1 MTHVILIGHDGMVGT
16 AFTQLFAADES
27 VRVTPVGIDTL
38 DLADADALAR
48 FTAVGADVVICCA
61 AYTNVDGA
69 EENEELA
76 TRINGAA
83 IGTIAARCADAG
95 AALIHFSTDYVFD
108 GSGFGDDEPRPYPVD
123 APIAPVNAY
132 GRSKAVGEAALLESG
147 AAHLL
152 VRTSW
157 VYAPWGQNFV
167 RTMAK
172 LTAER
177 DALKV
182 VDDQR
187 GRPTSAEHLARTTWA
202 LYEKGA
208 RGVFHV
214 TDGGECTWH
223 GLAEAVRDAQ
233 GARCAIAKCTT
244 EEFPRPAKRPP
255 YSVLDLSDAE
265 ALVGEMPDWRR
276 NVADVMARLEP
287 T

>member
-1 MTHVILIGHDGMVGT
+1 MTHAILIGHDGMVGT
-16 AFTQLFAADES
+16 AFTKLFENEG
-27 VRVTPVGIDTL
+27 VKVTAVGMDTL
-38 DLADADALAR
+38 DLADPDSLAR
-48 FTAVGADVVICCA
+48 FTAAGADVVVCCA

-69 EENEELA
+69 EENETLA
-76 TRINGAA
+76 TQINGEAVGV
-83 IGTIAARCADAG
+83 IGKRCAEAG
-95 AALIHFSTDYVFD
+95 ATLIHFSTDYVFD
-108 GSGFGDDEPRPYPVD
+108 GSGFGDAVPEPYPVD

-132 GRSKAVGEAALLESG
+132 GRSKAVGEAALRESG
-147 AAHLL
+147 ADHLL

-177 DALKV
+177 DELKV

-187 GRPTSAEHLARTTWA
+187 GRPTSAEHLARTSWA
-202 LYEKGA
+202 LYQKGA
-208 RGVFHV
+208 RGTFHV

-233 GARCAIAKCTT
+233 GAECAIAKCTT
-244 EEFPRPAKRPP
+244 DEFPRPAKRPP
-255 YSVLDLSDAE
+255 YSVLDLSGAE
-265 ALVGEMPDWRR
+265 AIVGSMTDWRS

-287 T
+287 V

>member
-1 MTHVILIGHDGMVGT
+1 MTHAILIGHDGMVGT
-16 AFTQLFAADES
+16 AFTELLAAEG
-27 VRVTPVGIDTL
+27 VRVTPVGMDTL
-38 DLADADALAR
+38 DLADADSLAR
-48 FTAVGADVVICCA
+48 FTAAGADVVICCA

-69 EENEELA
+69 EENEALA
-76 TRINGAA
+76 TRINGDAV
-83 IGTIAARCADAG
+83 GVIAKRCADAG
-95 AALIHFSTDYVFD
+95 ASLIHFSTDYVFD
-108 GSGFGDDEPRPYPVD
+108 GSGFGDAEPAPYPVD

-132 GRSKAVGEAALLESG
+132 GRSKAVGEAALRESG
-147 AAHLL
+147 ADHLL

-172 LTAER
+172 LTVER

-208 RGVFHV
+208 RGTFHV

-223 GLAEAVRDAQ
+223 ELAEAVRAAQ
-233 GARCAIAKCTT
+233 GAECAIAKCTT
-244 EEFPRPAKRPP
+244 EEYPLPAKRPP

-265 ALVGEMPDWRR
+265 AVVGPMTDWRTH
-276 NVADVMARLEP
+276 VADVVRRLEKA
-287 T
+287 